1 MKHSVHEDRHL
12 LSRCLDGDREAAELF
27 VRRFSDLIY
36 HAVRHTLTSK
46 DVPFSKENIEDLH
59 NTIFLHLFENRC
71 RKLSQYQ
78 GKNGA
83 SLASWLKVVSVRT
96 VLNHM
101 RGSAHRTLWQDRQ
114 ISFENLS
121 DQDREALGPLASM
134 EKTEQRRL
142 LQSAIQRLS
151 PRHRLFM
158 RLFFEEG
165 LQIEEVAES
174 LGISI
179 QNAYT
184 VKHRAVQKLK
194 SYLNMKKIEKKL

>member
-12 LSRCLDGDREAAELF
+12 LSRCLDGDREASELF
-27 VRRFSDLIY
+27 VRRFSGLIY
-36 HAVRHTLTSK
+36 HSVRHTLATK
-46 DVPFSKENIEDLH
+46 GMPFSSEDLEDLH

-96 VLNHM
+96 VLNHI
-101 RGSAHRTLWQDRQ
+101 RGSAHRALWQDRQ

-134 EKTEQRRL
+134 EKAEQRRL
-142 LQSAIQRLS
+142 LQSAIQLLS
-151 PRHRLFM
+151 PRDRLFM

-165 LQIEEVAES
+165 LSIEEVAEF
-174 LGISI
+174 LGISLE
-179 QNAYT
+179 NVYT
-184 VKHRAVQKLK
+184 VKHRTVQRLR
-194 SYLNMKKIEKKL
+194 SHLNI